1 MRLFT
6 FILSFFLP
14 EDDVW
19 VDELVTTAANDGL
32 GTLEEYVDVSHDKDE
47 VGEATTLDVIQAAE
61 GFWGASPK
69 CARSSKI
76 FICPRS
82 KSSKS
87 FVIRLCTKKNNVKP
101 MCPST
106 NNPSECTD
114 VVVWKEY
121 RRGSPEMYDL
131 MYAGYDSPANTE
143 ASAETSTES
152 SEPDSADFPAF
163 VRKTA
168 TVEVVSHRR
177 VRRGKKMS
185 FIQTLAC
192 EIKAKLGTP
201 NRTSANVLTVRHLA
215 HCRCR
220 EVNLRA
226 VDTRHAVEQVIELV
240 FANDQA
246 DIQAAKIRNSRAVK
260 KQAALVA
267 YQSKSALF
275 RWLVSSETYVSWAW
289 STSVGHADG

>member
-1 MRLFT
+1 MRYVVSLC
-6 FILSFFLP
+6 LP
-14 EDDVW
+14 KDDPW
-19 VDELVTTAANDGL
+19 VDELVNTAANDGL
-32 GTLEEYVDVSHDKDE
+32 ATLEECVDVSQDNE
-47 VGEATTLDVIQAAE
+47 VVGETTALKYGQTEE
-61 GFWGASPK
+61 GFWESPAGCAKRK
-69 CARSSKI
+69 CNKAYMCAWCFQKFSSMMKR
-76 FICPRS
+76 PNTSRPS
-82 KSSKS
+82 KSNE
-87 FVIRLCTKKNNVKP
+87 L
-101 MCPST
+101 
-106 NNPSECTD
+106 
-114 VVVWKEY
+114 VVWQEY
-121 RRGSPEMYDL
+121 RNGSLEMYELLFSDRH
-131 MYAGYDSPANTE
+131 APNSTRSGSAN
-143 ASAETSTES
+143 S
-152 SEPDSADFPAF
+152 SVEQAF

-168 TVEVVSHRR
+168 TVEAVSHRR

-185 FIQTLAC
+185 FVQTLAC

-215 HCRCR
+215 YSRCR

-275 RWLVSSETYVSWAW
+275 RWLVSSETYASWAW

>member
-1 MRLFT
+1 MRYVVSLC
-6 FILSFFLP
+6 LP
-14 EDDVW
+14 KDDPW
-19 VDELVTTAANDGL
+19 VDELVGTAANDGL
-32 GTLEEYVDVSHDKDE
+32 ATLEECVDVSRDNE
-47 VGEATTLDVIQAAE
+47 VVGETATLEDGQAEE
-61 GFWGASPK
+61 GFWETPVGCAKRRCNKAYMCAWCFRKFSSMMK
-69 CARSSKI
+69 CPNTSTPSK
-76 FICPRS
+76 CS
-82 KSSKS
+82 D
-87 FVIRLCTKKNNVKP
+87 
-101 MCPST
+101 M
-106 NNPSECTD
+106 
-114 VVVWKEY
+114 VVRQEY
-121 RRGSPEMYDL
+121 RNGSLEMFELLFADRYL
-131 MYAGYDSPANTE
+131 PTATGSGSAN
-143 ASAETSTES
+143 SAVEQ
-152 SEPDSADFPAF
+152 AF

-168 TVEVVSHRR
+168 TVEAVSHRR

-185 FIQTLAC
+185 FVQTLAC

-215 HCRCR
+215 YSRCR

-275 RWLVSSETYVSWAW
+275 RWLVSSETYASWAW